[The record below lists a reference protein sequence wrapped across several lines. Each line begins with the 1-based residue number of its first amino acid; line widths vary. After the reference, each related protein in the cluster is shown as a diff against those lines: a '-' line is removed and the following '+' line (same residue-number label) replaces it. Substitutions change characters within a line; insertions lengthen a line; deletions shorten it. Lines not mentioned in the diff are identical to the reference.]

1 MDVIEMLE
9 SFWHDGPAI
18 CLVLFGV
25 ALLWRGLRW
34 AGLSLLRRGGGV
46 VGFLEG
52 FRLVVGGLVL
62 LGLGGAWIWQ
72 SALLLFLALG
82 IGFVELLESSVMIAA
97 MRRDGGRVTVQRA

>member
-1 MDVIEMLE
+1 MDVFASLDALWRETLVF
-9 SFWHDGPAI
+9 S
-18 CLVLFGV
+18 LVLFGV

-34 AGLSLLRRGGGV
+34 AGLSLIRRGGGV

-72 SALLLFLALG
+72 SSLLLFLALG
-82 IGFVELLESSVMIAA
+82 IGFVEVL
-97 MRRDGGRVTVQRA
+97 